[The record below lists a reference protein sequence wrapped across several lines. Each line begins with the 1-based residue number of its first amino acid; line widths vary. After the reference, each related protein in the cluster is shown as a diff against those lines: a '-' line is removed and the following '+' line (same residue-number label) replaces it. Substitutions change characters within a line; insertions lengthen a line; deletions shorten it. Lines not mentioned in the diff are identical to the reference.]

1 MYDPVTDID
10 RLIAAAKA
18 APSVLNTQPW
28 LFEIVANDRINLR
41 AERERWLKYID
52 PKGRELFIS
61 CGAALFNL
69 RLAVRVAGHDP
80 VVWLMPDE
88 KNQPDLLA
96 SVEIVSTR
104 ANSPTSTKQRLYEQ
118 IPRRHTNRQPFD
130 KKLVG
135 FNIVAELEQ
144 AARQEKTFLWML
156 QRRETNLLL
165 AASRRLT
172 TGSVRTQRTETGGII
187 I

>member
-1 MYDPVTDID
+1 MYDPVTDIG
-10 RLIAAAKA
+10 RLIDAAKA

-28 LFEIVANDRINLR
+28 LFEIVADDRINLR

-52 PKGRELFIS
+52 PKRRELFIS

-104 ANSPTSTKQRLYEQ
+104 AHP
-118 IPRRHTNRQPFD
+118 P
-130 KKLVG
+130 
-135 FNIVAELEQ
+135 
-144 AARQEKTFLWML
+144 
-156 QRRETNLLL
+156 
-165 AASRRLT
+165 T
-172 TGSVRTQRTETGGII
+172 TGRRPGASPSPASGR
-187 I
+187 